1 MHKESDKCI
10 HSCQFLQVKKKD
22 MSMKSL
28 GFCPSFRFQLCSCS
42 IVLCRQIGCNI
53 CEFSDK
59 NC

>member
-10 HSCQFLQVKKKD
+10 HSCQFLQVKKND

-42 IVLCRQIGCNI
+42 IVLCNI